1 MMASSKLATFTI
13 AFGVAYAVIYAICT
27 EVNLPLLTYHPVIGG
42 VDLLWKP
49 ARQGPA
55 MYWYGWMLTSLI
67 GALVLAWIATIVPE
81 QWVQRAI
88 FFGCLAAVGYLIF
101 YTLALFVYDKAT
113 VELEFLKSRWLS
125 VGAALLA
132 AAAISFFAPA
142 AWHQRLWP
150 GWVVVVPIGALA
162 VLAYYLTPFF
172 TR

>member
-1 MMASSKLATFTI
+1 MRSWRADSLCLRMARSRN
-13 AFGVAYAVIYAICT
+13 Y
-27 EVNLPLLTYHPVIGG
+27 P
-42 VDLLWKP
+42 
-49 ARQGPA
+49 
-55 MYWYGWMLTSLI
+55 MLQKSLM
-67 GALVLAWIATIVPE
+67 VLSNS
-81 QWVQRAI
+81 
-88 FFGCLAAVGYLIF
+88 
-101 YTLALFVYDKAT
+101 D
-113 VELEFLKSRWLS
+113 FLKSRWLS